1 VKLLFAAALVASVS
15 VAGCAT
21 PPPPVDTSSTTVVLL
36 PDEDGNVG
44 AILVSN
50 ASGTEKIDKA
60 YTSTIVDST
69 HKSPSEGSFVG
80 EPSIDQ
86 QYAELLSAQPHK
98 PASFILYFALGST
111 ELTPESKAM
120 LPAVLRTA
128 KDRKP
133 TEISVFGYADA
144 TGTDKRNDR
153 LSQERAEAIAQALR
167 KFAPDVGPIDVEYFG
182 ARQPLIPTPANV
194 PEARNRR
201 AEIMIL

>member
-1 VKLLFAAALVASVS
+1 MKLLFVAVLAAAVA
-15 VAGCAT
+15 AGCAT
-21 PPPPVDTSSTTVVLL
+21 APPVDTSSTTVVLL

-44 AILVSN
+44 EISVSN
-50 ASGTEKIDKA
+50 AFGSEKIDKA

-69 HKSPSEGSFVG
+69 HHSPSQGSFVG
-80 EPSIDQ
+80 EPSVDL

-111 ELTPESKAM
+111 ELTAESKAM
-120 LPAVLRTA
+120 LPEVLRTA
-128 KDRKP
+128 KARKP

-167 KFAPDVGPIDVEYFG
+167 KFAPDVGSIDVEYFG